1 MSENI
6 TAETQE
12 QNTPGE
18 ANGAASGNAGD
29 AASQE
34 GFKAITTQEEFD
46 KAIASRIS
54 REKNKTSAAVK
65 RAETAESEL
74 AELKAKNQISDWKQ
88 EIAEAKGV
96 PANLLRG
103 TTKEELEAHAE
114 ELAAFVAPPAAPVV
128 SGDGNQPGDSK
139 ENPYA
144 EMASG
149 LFGN

>member
-1 MSENI
+1 MSEKI

-29 AASQE
+29 AGSQE

-46 KAIASRIS
+46 KAITSRIS
-54 REKNKTSAAVK
+54 REKNKTSAAIK

-74 AELKAKNQISDWKQ
+74 AELKAKNQISDWRQ

-114 ELAAFVAPPAAPVV
+114 ELAAFVIPPAAPVV
-128 SGDGNQPGDSK
+128 SGDGNQPGKSK